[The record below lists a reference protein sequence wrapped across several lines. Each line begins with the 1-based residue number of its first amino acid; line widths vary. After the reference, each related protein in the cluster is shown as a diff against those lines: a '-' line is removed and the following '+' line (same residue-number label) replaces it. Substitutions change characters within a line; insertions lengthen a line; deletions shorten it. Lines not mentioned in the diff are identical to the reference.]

1 LVLEDVRFRYR
12 PDQPEVLKGV
22 NLRVEPGQSVA
33 VVGATGSGKTTLM
46 RLLDRSY
53 DGYTGSVQLDGHE
66 LRDLDPASLRRQ
78 LVAVRQDIQLFAQPL
93 AFNVDLGNPEI
104 SAAAREA
111 AAAAANASVFVERLG
126 WDHVLRERGADLSVG
141 EGQLLT
147 FARALAHDPVVVI
160 LDEATA
166 SVDSLT
172 EGLVQEAI
180 GRILEG
186 RTVLIVAHRLSTVQR
201 ADRIAVMA
209 DGQVVEFGAH
219 AELLAL
225 GGRYAALVA
234 AGQVALGDVG
244 PAKSHAPAGAPDVG

>member
-1 LVLEDVRFRYR
+1 LVLEGVRFRYR
-12 PDQPEVLKGV
+12 PDQAEVLKGV
-22 NLRVEPGQSVA
+22 DLRVEPGQSVA

-53 DGYTGSVQLDGHE
+53 DGYTGSVRVDGHE
-66 LRDLDPASLRRQ
+66 LRALDPAGLRRQ

-93 AFNVDLGNPEI
+93 SFNVDLGNPEI
-104 SAAAREA
+104 SVTAREA
-111 AAAAANASVFVERLG
+111 AAAAANATGFVERLG
-126 WDHVLRERGADLSVG
+126 WGHVLRERGADLSVG

-147 FARALAHDPVVVI
+147 FARALAHDPVLVI

-234 AGQVALGDVG
+234 AGQVALGEG
-244 PAKSHAPAGAPDVG
+244 SPAQAQVQAGAPDVG